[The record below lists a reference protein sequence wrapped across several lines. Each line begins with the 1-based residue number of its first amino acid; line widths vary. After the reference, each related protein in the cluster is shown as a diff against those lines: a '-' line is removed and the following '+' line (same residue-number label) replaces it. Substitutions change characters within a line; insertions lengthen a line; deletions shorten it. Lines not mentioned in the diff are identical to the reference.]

1 MRTLYFDSA
10 ATTPVRHEVLEA
22 MLPYFSQIY
31 YNPNSSYGQAH
42 EVRLKVEE
50 ARKVIADSIN
60 ALPEEIYFTS
70 GGSEANCA
78 AIQGFINSRLYPR
91 IITTGIEH
99 HSTLALIDAIC
110 PSATILS
117 VSKQGVINVP
127 DVAQAIRTQKPQ
139 DNVLVSI
146 IGANNEIGTVQ
157 DLLGIGCVCRDND
170 AIFHVDGVQM
180 YGHIPIDVRKMNID
194 IFSASA
200 HKIGGPKG
208 VGFLYVNRD
217 INITPI
223 IFGTQEGGKRGGTTN
238 VPGVIGFAEA
248 VKLCNTE
255 NDEVEMARDHMIE
268 RLEFECGCTLNGS
281 RLMRLPNNINV
292 TFPHGSAQ
300 SMVVALGEMG
310 ILCSAGSACNEG
322 SPEPSHVLKAIGLS
336 NDDARRTVRFTLPED
351 VTIDD
356 VDLAVEIIKIAQD
369 MIGDEKDEAS
379 R

>member
-31 YNPNSSYGQAH
+31 YNPNSAYEQAH
-42 EVRLKVEE
+42 EVKNRIEE
-50 ARKVIADSIN
+50 AREVVARSIN

-91 IITTGIEH
+91 VITTEVEH
-99 HSTLALIDAIC
+99 HSTLALVDAIC
-110 PSATILS
+110 PSVTKLP
-117 VSKQGVINVP
+117 VSKSGVVTVD
-127 DVAQAIRTQKPQ
+127 DVAQAIREQKPT

-157 DLLGIGCVCRDND
+157 DLCAIGCACQDND

-180 YGHIPIDVRKMNID
+180 YGHVPVDVKKMHIDM
-194 IFSASA
+194 FSASA

-208 VGFLYVNRD
+208 VGFLYVNKD
-217 INITPI
+217 IDITPI

-238 VPGVIGFAEA
+238 VPGVIGLAEA
-248 VKLCNTE
+248 VKYCNTE
-255 NDEVEMARDHMIE
+255 NTDLEAVRDYMIE
-268 RLEFECGCTLNGS
+268 RLEEECGCTLNGS
-281 RLMRLPNNINV
+281 PIMRLPNNVNV
-292 TFPHGSAQ
+292 TFPKGSAQ
-300 SMVVALGEMG
+300 SMVITLGEMG

-322 SPEPSHVLKAIGLS
+322 SPDPSHVLKAIGLS
-336 NDDARRTVRFTLPED
+336 DEDAGRTVRFTLPED
-351 VTIDD
+351 ATTDD
-356 VDLAVEIIKIAQD
+356 VDLAIEVIKVAEE
-369 MIGDEKDEAS
+369 MVGGK
-379 R
+379 